1 MSTDPKVSIDL
12 EAIAKAVD
20 AAAIEGLNA
29 VQVLFS
35 STVRKVLSQPG
46 TGRIYRIGK
55 GKKSGRNLRAR
66 GFHRAIAPG
75 RPPAVDTNRLRASWI
90 IASGTIAPGTSQ
102 RWKYGYL
109 TASRTPDRV
118 VLVYGSSVVYARRLE
133 LGGGRIAARP
143 YLKPSLNVVGPKAEK
158 VMAVAMRRHLGGTP

>member
-1 MSTDPKVSIDL
+1 MSTDPKVNIDL
-12 EAIAKAVD
+12 QAIAKAVD

-35 STVRKVLSQPG
+35 STVKKVLSQPG
-46 TGRIYRIGK
+46 TGRIYRIGV
-55 GKKSGRNLRAR
+55 GKKNGRNLRAR
-66 GFHRAIAPG
+66 GFHRASAPG
-75 RPPAVDTNRLRASWI
+75 RAPAVDTHRLRASWL
-90 IASGTIAPGTSQ
+90 IASGTITPGQSQ

-143 YLKPSLNVVGPKAEK
+143 YLAPSMRIVVPKTEA
-158 VMAVAMRRHLGGTP
+158 VMAKAMRRYLGGAA